1 MMKYPDFYDLKALE
15 KSLNCN
21 IVKNKTNETVKWM
34 TIKWIQIPISKAKK
48 KDLMTQMKDG
58 VIPKDYV
65 DYYTKIPSIDEENII
80 NDCSSSE
87 SDD

>member
-15 KSLNCN
+15 KSLNFN
-21 IVKNKTNETVKWM
+21 MVKNKNNEKVKWM
-34 TIKWIQIPISKAKK
+34 TTKWIQVPISKAKK
-48 KDLMTQMKDG
+48 KDLMTLLKDG

-65 DYYTKIPSIDEENII
+65 DYYTNIPYIDEENII
-80 NDCSSSE
+80 NDRSGSE